1 MRYLIFA
8 FLILFL
14 ISCTSKVVKEASPKT
29 EQQEINYLWVY
40 KQTVNVRSSNSSGS
54 NKITSLTD
62 GDSVKVL
69 RNDNGWY
76 EIQLNNGSNGWIRSD
91 LLGTKNMSVFNKAI
105 AFSHELKEKENTTL
119 FFDKKI
125 QHKRIFLEF
134 SPNEYSSKINIEKK
148 AREIGNKYQKV
159 VYQGNVTIQIIE
171 PENQSEYLTIN
182 LPGSPN
188 ADISL
193 PVFEFGILEEVNLQN
208 QDELKLVIAVN
219 ENINNTEMLKEARKI
234 AASFPLTLKKVNVT
248 FINKSQDCLLSFIE
262 DAAGETYKFN
272 QCL

>member
-8 FLILFL
+8 SLIILLF
-14 ISCTSKVVKEASPKT
+14 SCTPKVAKEPPPKK
-29 EQQEINYLWVY
+29 EQQEIKYLWAY
-40 KQTVNVRSSNSSGS
+40 KQTANVRSGNFSGS
-54 NKITSLTD
+54 NKVTSLTD

-76 EIQLNNGSNGWIRSD
+76 EIQLNNGTNGWIRSD
-91 LLGTKNMSVFNKAI
+91 LLGTKDMSVFSKAI
-105 AFSHELKEKENTTL
+105 SFSHDLKEKEYITL

-125 QHKRIFLEF
+125 QHKRILLEF
-134 SPNEYSSKINIEKK
+134 PKSEYTSKSIVEKK
-148 AREIGNKYQKV
+148 ARKIGDKYQKS
-159 VYQGNVTIQIIE
+159 VYAGNVTIQVIE

-188 ADISL
+188 ADINL
-193 PVFEFGILEEVNLQN
+193 PVFTFGILEEVNVLN
-208 QDELKLVIAVN
+208 QDELKLVITVN
-219 ENINNTEMLKEARKI
+219 ENINNTDMLKEARKI
-234 AASFPLTLKKVNVT
+234 AGSFPLTLKKVNVT
-248 FINKSQDCLLSFIE
+248 LKNNSQKCILSFIE